1 MRACV
6 QPIACESSPTVPAEP
21 RKPLWLLPNLL
32 SLDAPLV
39 AIAWLYVFAQTWRLG
54 YLPWESY
61 LVLGLAVWAIYIA
74 DRLLDLSILGVNSP
88 KLSVRHR
95 FHQQHR
101 KFFTIALI
109 ISAGITLALVISRMP
124 MSIYA
129 KLMPGGL
136 LVAGF
141 FGVSMLASQ
150 DEQEVPHAKNIIAGF
165 SFAFGTAMFAQLY
178 RSGFDLWDMIG
189 SREFISFATLCIL
202 NIAAIDIWEHANR
215 SPDTETKASDELS
228 LTLPLTLLA
237 ATALASA
244 VLDQSGASRPFFYS
258 ILTGTALLY
267 MLNRMRSSLSMD
279 AMRVLADVAMLAP
292 VLLFIAF
299 DRR

>member
-6 QPIACESSPTVPAEP
+6 QPIACESSPSVPTEP

-39 AIAWLYVFAQTWRLG
+39 AVAWLYVFAQTWRLG

-61 LVLGLAVWAIYIA
+61 LVLGLATWAIYIA
-74 DRLLDLSILGVNSP
+74 DRLLDLSILGANSP
-88 KLSVRHR
+88 KLSIRHR

-101 KFFTIALI
+101 KFFTTALI
-109 ISAGITLALVISRMP
+109 ISACLTLALVISRMP

-141 FGVSMLASQ
+141 FGLSMLASQ
-150 DEQEVPHAKNIIAGF
+150 DEQDVSHAKNIIAGF
-165 SFAFGTAMFAQLY
+165 GFAFGTAIFAQLY

-189 SREFISFATLCIL
+189 SREFISFATLCVL
-202 NIAAIDIWEHANR
+202 NISAIV
-215 SPDTETKASDELS
+215 SKTKTSVTNGWCIAIVAVDCKNC
-228 LTLPLTLLA
+228 LA
-237 ATALASA
+237 WDASA
-244 VLDQSGASRPFFYS
+244 G
-258 ILTGTALLY
+258 
-267 MLNRMRSSLSMD
+267 
-279 AMRVLADVAMLAP
+279 
-292 VLLFIAF
+292 
-299 DRR
+299 

>member
-1 MRACV
+1 
-6 QPIACESSPTVPAEP
+6 
-21 RKPLWLLPNLL
+21 
-32 SLDAPLV
+32 
-39 AIAWLYVFAQTWRLG
+39 
-54 YLPWESY
+54 
-61 LVLGLAVWAIYIA
+61 VLGLTVWAIYIA
-74 DRLLDLSILGVNSP
+74 DRLLDLSILGANSP

-101 KFFTIALI
+101 KFFTTALI
-109 ISAGITLALVISRMP
+109 ISACLALLLVISRMP

-150 DEQEVPHAKNIIAGF
+150 DEQDIPHAKNIIAGI

-178 RSGFDLWDMIG
+178 RSGFDLWDMVG
-189 SREFISFATLCIL
+189 SREFISFATLCVL
-202 NIAAIDIWEHANR
+202 NISAIDIWEHANR

-228 LTLPLTLLA
+228 LALPLTLLA
-237 ATALASA
+237 STALASA
-244 VLDQSGASRPFFYS
+244 VLDHNGASRPFFYS

-267 MLNRMRSSLSMD
+267 MLNRIRSSLSMD

>member
-1 MRACV
+1 
-6 QPIACESSPTVPAEP
+6 
-21 RKPLWLLPNLL
+21 
-32 SLDAPLV
+32 
-39 AIAWLYVFAQTWRLG
+39 
-54 YLPWESY
+54 
-61 LVLGLAVWAIYIA
+61 
-74 DRLLDLSILGVNSP
+74 
-88 KLSVRHR
+88 
-95 FHQQHR
+95 
-101 KFFTIALI
+101 
-109 ISAGITLALVISRMP
+109 
-124 MSIYA
+124 
-129 KLMPGGL
+129 MPGGL

-141 FGVSMLASQ
+141 FGLSMLASQ
-150 DEQEVPHAKNIIAGF
+150 DEQDVSHAKNIIAGF
-165 SFAFGTAMFAQLY
+165 GFAFGTAIFAQLY

-189 SREFISFATLCIL
+189 SREFISFATLCVL
-202 NIAAIDIWEHANR
+202 NISAIDIWEHANR
-215 SPDTETKASDELS
+215 TPDTETKAIDELS

-244 VLDQSGASRPFFYS
+244 VLDQNGSSRPFFYS